1 MIDVGLIGFGL
12 AGRCFH
18 APVIRA
24 VPGLRLAA
32 VVQRTGDSAAR
43 MFPDAQTVRSV
54 DELLA
59 IEIIQLVV
67 IATPNQTHFALAK
80 KCLEA
85 GRDVVVDKPF
95 VITVAEGVELLGLAK
110 KLGRILTVYHN
121 RRFDA
126 DFQALQK
133 VAADGELGRIIRFE
147 STYDRFRPARKP
159 DAWRE
164 KPGPGSGVL
173 FDLAPHLIDQALALL
188 GTPEA
193 VSGDVRI
200 EREGFA
206 TDDAFDLMLHYR
218 DGVRALLRATMLAAV
233 PRPRLVVLGTK
244 GAFLK
249 RDFDPLENALRNGE
263 VPRGESWV
271 VEREENWA
279 ELAQIED
286 GQTRQ
291 RKLPPKSDWRQ
302 FYANVRDAIQ
312 GKGPLLVTPRQALDV
327 MIALELAIE
336 SSNKQCAAAWRDVCV

>member
-32 VVQRTGDSAAR
+32 IVQRTGESAAQ
-43 MFPDAQTVRSV
+43 MFADAQTVRSV

-59 IEIIQLVV
+59 IRSIRLVV
-67 IATPNQTHFALAK
+67 IATPNETHFPLAEQS
-80 KCLEA
+80 LAA

-95 VITVAEGVELLGLAK
+95 VTTVAEAVQLLRLAK

-121 RRFDA
+121 RRFHA
-126 DFQALQK
+126 DFQALHK
-133 VAADGELGRIIRFE
+133 VAAAGELGRIVRFE
-147 STYDRFRPARKP
+147 STYDRFRAVAKP
-159 DAWRE
+159 GAWRE

-188 GTPEA
+188 GRPQA
-193 VSGDVRI
+193 VSGDVRT

-206 TDDAFDLMLHYR
+206 TDDAFDVMFYYP
-218 DGVRALLRATMLAAV
+218 DGVRALLRATMLAVA

-244 GAFLK
+244 GTFLK
-249 RDFDPLENALRNGE
+249 RDFDPLENTLRNGQA
-263 VPRGESWV
+263 PRGESWV

-279 ELAQIED
+279 ELSQIEN
-286 GQTRQ
+286 GQSRQ
-291 RKLPPKSDWRQ
+291 RKLPPEGDWRE
-302 FYANVRDAIQ
+302 FYANIRDAILD
-312 GKGPLLVTPRQALDV
+312 KTRLLVTPQQALDV
-327 MIALELAIE
+327 MVALELALE
-336 SSNKQCAAAWRDVCV
+336 SSNKR